1 MKLIEYQGKDLFR
14 RVGIPTPRGVFATTP
29 AEVKE
34 FIAKNP
40 GSWVLKSQ
48 VLMGG
53 RGKAGGIKFA
63 DDAAQGETLA
73 KELIGKHL
81 VSIQNPDGETV
92 KSLLVEEKVAI
103 ASEAYVSITIDRDE
117 RKPVIIVT
125 AQGGM
130 DVEEVAEHDP
140 NAIVK
145 YWVDPAIGF
154 SPFMARRLAFAANL
168 PAGYHKAFPK
178 IVGGLY
184 DLFMDYGANL
194 VEINPLVLTKD
205 GAVIASDA
213 KVDLDDNGALQAS
226 RRASLEQSDAVGRRP
241 NRGGGDW
248 PRACSTTRNSPTS
261 RRDAEDVGTIANGA
275 GLGMGTMDAVKNAGG
290 GAANFLDIGGGAQA
304 ELVKNSYNLVT
315 SRSARASAMFIN
327 IFGGI
332 TRGDQV
338 AMGIVEA
345 LKGDDVRK
353 VPLVIRLTGTNAEEG
368 RKILAD
374 AGFFPVETM
383 DEGAAKAVELARSN
397 SSWRSSS
404 TRIPRSSCRG
414 SPGAKGSS
422 IPAGCWRTAR
432 TSSAA

>member
-1 MKLIEYQGKDLFR
+1 MEYQGKDLFR
-14 RVGIPTPRGVFATTP
+14 RVGIPTPSGVYATTADDVKTYI
-29 AEVKE
+29 AEH
-34 FIAKNP
+34 P

-48 VLMGG
+48 VMMGG

-63 DDAAQGETLA
+63 DDALQGETLA
-73 KELIGKHL
+73 RELIGKVL
-81 VSIQNPDGETV
+81 KSIQNPDGEEV
-92 KSLLVEEKVAI
+92 KSLLVEEKVDI
-103 ASEAYVSITIDRDE
+103 ASEAYVSIAIDRASK
-117 RKPVIIVT
+117 KPVVLVT

-140 NAIVK
+140 DAIVK
-145 YWVDPAIGF
+145 YWIDPATGY
-154 SPFMARRLAFAANL
+154 SPFIGRRLAFAAKL
-168 PAGYHKAFPK
+168 PDGYRKAFPA
-178 IVGGLY
+178 ILDALY
-184 DLFMDYGANL
+184 TLFMDYGANL

-205 GAVIASDA
+205 GRVIASDA
-213 KVDLDDNGALQAS
+213 KVELDDNGLYKHPDVAQWNKQSPADEDQA
-226 RRASLEQSDAVGRRP
+226 RAVAIGLGMSNYARFADEAGQP
-241 NRGGGDW
+241 
-248 PRACSTTRNSPTS
+248 PKT
-261 RRDAEDVGTIANGA
+261 VGTIANGA

-315 SRSARASAMFIN
+315 SDARVKAMFIN

-338 AMGIVEA
+338 AQGIVDA

-383 DEGAAKAVELARSN
+383 DEGAARAVALAN
-397 SSWRSSS
+397 
-404 TRIPRSSCRG
+404 G
-414 SPGAKGSS
+414 EK
-422 IPAGCWRTAR
+422 
-432 TSSAA
+432 